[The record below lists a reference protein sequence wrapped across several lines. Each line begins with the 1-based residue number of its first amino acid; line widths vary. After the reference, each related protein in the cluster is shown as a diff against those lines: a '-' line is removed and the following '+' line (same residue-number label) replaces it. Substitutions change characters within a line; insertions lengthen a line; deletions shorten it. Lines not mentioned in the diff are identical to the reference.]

1 MQVTSSSQV
10 PCWDTLEVC
19 ASMLEAGILWTNGKI
34 SCFYFN
40 WGRKRKKGVHWR
52 CRNFSLMAGE
62 SHISDRCPS
71 WRAAA
76 GRHSTLQAPGSDKL
90 RWNLHPHITPPWEPA
105 ASAGD
110 HLWHAAKW
118 LAWLVQ
124 WVETQK
130 VSFLSSW
137 HSSLIP
143 PAAWHFTE
151 LTTNFNC
158 SFQPQVIS
166 WDAAYELFTEFQV
179 LINRRRARTCGWRE
193 TGDPYANHSRV
204 NLSLTPEG
212 LRRVSYLTEGEYG
225 AHGEQRVRKHAW
237 TRNPCTSREPYLLL
251 KHRHR
256 KEVLS
261 LES

>member
-1 MQVTSSSQV
+1 
-10 PCWDTLEVC
+10 
-19 ASMLEAGILWTNGKI
+19 MLEAGRLWTNGKI

-52 CRNFSLMAGE
+52 CRNFSLMPGLSSYSDTE
-62 SHISDRCPS
+62 SHVSDRCPS

-76 GRHSTLQAPGSDKL
+76 GRHSALQAPGSDKL
-90 RWNLHPHITPPWEPA
+90 RWNLHPHITPPQEPA
-105 ASAGD
+105 ASTGD
-110 HLWHAAKW
+110 HLWHATKW

-124 WVETQK
+124 SVKTQK

-137 HSSLIP
+137 YSSLIP
-143 PAAWHFTE
+143 HALWHFTK

-193 TGDPYANHSRV
+193 TGDPHANHSRV
-204 NLSLTPEG
+204 SLSLTPEG
-212 LRRVSYLTEGEYG
+212 PRQVSYLTEGEWEMERMESKEWG
-225 AHGEQRVRKHAW
+225 STCELGH
-237 TRNPCTSREPYLLL
+237 PCANREPYPLLR
-251 KHRHR
+251 HRH
-256 KEVLS
+256 KQEVLS